1 MECIPDMITES
12 GTPGVYLVQ
21 LFSNIEL
28 QHEVTV
34 IESKT
39 KICSCNDF
47 RYDNIACKHMY
58 LLSLLHAGIAP
69 FKYNLTAEMANLLA
83 AYRSYREN
91 PYRLIDEQITNI
103 RLDTELMLSAT
114 DQNFSTQDATYFQF
128 K

>member
-1 MECIPDMITES
+1 MDRLIFILLNDVEENYLHNIQRLMLNVGRMGPEERRIRTRQTKGDQINMECIPDMITES

-69 FKYNLTAEMANLLA
+69 FKCKLQCVY
-83 AYRSYREN
+83 
-91 PYRLIDEQITNI
+91 IC
-103 RLDTELMLSAT
+103 
-114 DQNFSTQDATYFQF
+114 

>member
-1 MECIPDMITES
+1 MSQD
-12 GTPGVYLVQ
+12 
-21 LFSNIEL
+21 
-28 QHEVTV
+28 
-34 IESKT
+34 
-39 KICSCNDF
+39 
-47 RYDNIACKHMY
+47 
-58 LLSLLHAGIAP
+58 
-69 FKYNLTAEMANLLA
+69 NLTAEMANLLA